1 MIRDMRRR
9 RVYEKIFRYLC
20 FGLSALG
27 FFILAVL
34 LWYILKD
41 GLPWLSV
48 NFFTNFPSRH
58 AKEAGIYAAMWG
70 SFWLMLLTAVISIP
84 IGVAT
89 AFYLEEYMPNNR
101 FSDVVQINIAT
112 LAGMPS
118 IVYGLLG
125 LAIFVRYMNLGR
137 SLIAGALTLS
147 LLILPVII
155 ISAQG
160 AIRAVPRTLRDAA
173 YALGARKWQVI
184 LGQVLPAAS
193 PGIMTGII
201 LALSRAMGETAPL
214 VLIGALSYIAFTPKS
229 LMDSFTSLPV
239 QVFSWAGRPSEDFH
253 GIAAAGIIVLMVFLF
268 CMNSIAIMIRNR
280 SQRYNK

>member
-1 MIRDMRRR
+1 MSKGMRRR
-9 RVYEKIFRYLC
+9 RAYEKIFRYLC
-20 FGLSALG
+20 FGLSVFG
-27 FFILAVL
+27 FFVLAVL

-41 GLPWLSV
+41 GLPWLST

-58 AKEAGIYAAMWG
+58 AKEAGIYAAIWG
-70 SFWLMLLTAVISIP
+70 SFWLMLLTAIFAIP
-84 IGVAT
+84 VGVAT
-89 AFYLEEYMPNNR
+89 AFYLEEYMPSNR
-101 FSDVVQINIAT
+101 FSDIVQINIAT

-137 SLIAGALTLS
+137 SLLAGALTLS
-147 LLILPVII
+147 LLILPVIV

-214 VLIGALSYIAFTPKS
+214 VLIGALSYVAFTPKS

-239 QVFSWAGRPSEDFH
+239 QVFNWAGRPSADFH
-253 GIAAAGIIVLMVFLF
+253 GVAAAGIIVLMIFLF

>member
-1 MIRDMRRR
+1 MSHGMRRR
-9 RVYEKIFRYLC
+9 RHLEKLFRILC
-20 FGLSALG
+20 LVFSMFG

-41 GLPWLSV
+41 GLPWLSI
-48 NFFTNFPSRH
+48 NFIKNYPSRH
-58 AKEAGIYAAMWG
+58 ADQAGIYAAIWG
-70 SFWLMLLTAVISIP
+70 SFWLMLLTALIAIP

-89 AFYLEEYMPNNR
+89 AFYLEEYMPSNK
-101 FSDVVQINIAT
+101 FSDIVQINIAT

-137 SLIAGALTLS
+137 SLLSGALTLS
-147 LLILPVII
+147 LLILPVIV
-155 ISAQG
+155 ISSQG
-160 AIRAVPRTLRDAA
+160 AIRSVPRTLRDAA

-214 VLIGALSYIAFTPKS
+214 VLIGALSYVAFTPKS

-239 QVFSWAGRPSEDFH
+239 QVFNWAGRPSEDFH
-253 GIAAAGIIVLMVFLF
+253 GVAAAGIIVLMIFLF

-280 SQRYNK
+280 SQRYTK